1 MIIQQTPPAMGVPS
15 PGVLGALC
23 CKRVGK
29 SREGGPEARG
39 GGAVILEAGP
49 PSLRAQLPP
58 HDVLQPPAWVCP
70 SVWNKVSVLCL
81 RRGRQEWPGTPA
93 RMSLRIK

>member
-1 MIIQQTPPAMGVPS
+1 MIIQQTPPAMGVPLS
-15 PGVLGALC
+15 RGAGGSVLQARG
-23 CKRVGK
+23 
-29 SREGGPEARG
+29 EEQGGRPRG

-93 RMSLRIK
+93 RTVSKD